1 MKKND
6 SMPQASASA
15 VEALIRLER
24 ARGGNASASAVLA
37 VIPVPGGALAID
49 DDDYPWQLRALAD
62 PPAVVA
68 WTGDLAILERQSR
81 VAIVGSRDASPE
93 RRAAAKA
100 LAKDLA
106 ARGTVIVSGLAAG
119 TDRAAHEGALAAQT
133 ASGEPGRTAAVLGTP
148 LSRIYPPEN
157 AALGAAIAQSGLI
170 LSETAQIAALADDA
184 ETRAASLRRRNR
196 IVAALALGTVVMAAR
211 PGSSTL
217 IEARASLEIGR
228 PVLIWHEAAEDD
240 WAKAWREAD
249 PRDKAGAQ
257 LIRVV
262 STAAEVDE
270 ALSPWRRVWWL

>member
-37 VIPVPGGALAID
+37 AIPVPGGALAID
-49 DDDYPWQLRALAD
+49 DDDYPWQLRELAD
-62 PPAVVA
+62 PPAVIA

-81 VAIVGSRDASPE
+81 VAIVGSRDATPE

-100 LAKDLA
+100 LAAALA
-106 ARGTVIVSGLAAG
+106 SRGSVIVSGLAAG
-119 TDRAAHEGALAAQT
+119 IDRAAHEGALAAQT

-157 AALGAAIAQSGLI
+157 AALGLAIAQSGLI

-228 PVLIWHEAAEDD
+228 PVLIWHEAAGDD

-249 PRDKAGAQ
+249 PRDKAGAP

-262 STAAEVDE
+262 SSADEVDE
-270 ALSPWRRVWWL
+270 ALSP